1 MRMSCYWSWIA
12 HNIVKV
18 AVDPRGDTRVV
29 WIRRLLL
36 QCYKTDSVI
45 VKLLISP
52 FRANLWLNGVFSCN
66 LIAFRFCTLCNF
78 WERMSLPRFWFEGSH
93 DHAPGEILYRLKV
106 WLAVESMLHTISKF
120 VKNTYSTT
128 TVFSTLL
135 NEFENGFSWSAF
147 RAHYVNHKN
156 KLEDF
161 ILTLHEL
168 HDMSCMNCMSYLSA
182 SSNEQRRA
190 CWRPR

>member
-12 HNIVKV
+12 HNIVKL

-29 WIRRLLL
+29 WIRRLLW

-78 WERMSLPRFWFEGSH
+78 WERMSSPRFWFEGSH
-93 DHAPGEILYRLKV
+93 DHAPGEVLYRRFRSL
-106 WLAVESMLHTISKF
+106 SKKRSPLLRYF
-120 VKNTYSTT
+120 QLSLMSLRTAFLDRHFALITWTT
-128 TVFSTLL
+128 RTNKKTL
-135 NEFENGFSWSAF
+135 FWF
-147 RAHYVNHKN
+147 Y
-156 KLEDF
+156 
-161 ILTLHEL
+161 
-168 HDMSCMNCMSYLSA
+168 MNCMICPA
-182 SSNEQRRA
+182 
-190 CWRPR
+190 